1 MPAQTPLAARLPALT
16 SALLAAFLVVTAVRT
31 HNDTTIAIVI
41 ASVLMFACCWASA
54 TYLLGG
60 KIIAKNGTAA

>member
-16 SALLAAFLVVTAVRT
+16 FALLAAFLVVTAVRT

-41 ASVLMFACCWASA
+41 ASVLMLACCWASGA
-54 TYLLGG
+54 HLRSAR
-60 KIIAKNGTAA
+60 IVAKNHVAA